1 MSNKPRMIF
10 VNIPVRDLP
19 AAKAFFAALGFGFD
33 ERFTDENAASMIVSD
48 QAFVML
54 LTRERFAD
62 FTTKPIADA
71 RETTEAIF
79 ALSAESRGEVD
90 TLADAALAAGG
101 TPAGE
106 PQDYGFMYG
115 RSFQDLDGHI
125 WEVMWMS
132 AEAVEAGPADM
143 PQAT

>member
-1 MSNKPRMIF
+1 MSAKHRMIF
-10 VNIPVRDLP
+10 VNLPVSDLS
-19 AAKAFFAALGFGFD
+19 ASRAFFGKLGFSFD
-33 ERFTDENAASMIVSD
+33 ENFSDENAASMIVSD

-62 FTTKPIADA
+62 FTKKTIADA

-79 ALSAESRGEVD
+79 ALSAESRDEVD
-90 TLADAALAAGG
+90 QLADTALAAGA
-101 TPAGE
+101 TAAGE

-132 AEAVEAGPADM
+132 AEAVEGGPADM
-143 PQAT
+143 AEQA

>member
-1 MSNKPRMIF
+1 MSSPSRMIF
-10 VNIPVRDLP
+10 VNLPVADLP
-19 AAKAFFAALGFGFD
+19 ATKRFFAALGFGFD
-33 ERFTDENAASMIVSD
+33 DKFTDENAACMVVSE

-62 FTTKPIADA
+62 FTKKPIADA
-71 RETTEAIF
+71 HQATEAIV
-79 ALSAESRGEVD
+79 ALSASSRDEVD
-90 TLADAALAAGG
+90 QLADAALAAGG
-101 TPAGE
+101 TPSGD

-132 AEAVEAGPADM
+132 AEAVEQGPADM
-143 PQAT
+143 PDAA